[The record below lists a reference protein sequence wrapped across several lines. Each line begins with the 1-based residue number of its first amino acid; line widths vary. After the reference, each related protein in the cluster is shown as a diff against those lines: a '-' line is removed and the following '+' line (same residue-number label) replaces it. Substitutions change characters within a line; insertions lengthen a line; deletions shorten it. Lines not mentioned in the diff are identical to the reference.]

1 MKKKHLIKNIALFI
15 CLIFMCSYVVSKS
28 GYYEYS
34 MQSKK
39 NLTDIEIKR
48 FESDIKEG
56 KYVDITD
63 YLKEKQTDYTSP
75 LTRITIKISRNINN
89 YLKEGLE
96 SMFNIVGKLVED

>member
-39 NLTDIEIKR
+39 NLTDIEIKQ

-96 SMFNIVGKLVED
+96 SVFNIVGKLVED

>member
-39 NLTDIEIKR
+39 NLTDIEIKQ

-63 YLKEKQTDYTSP
+63 YLKKKQTDYTSP